1 MGTETSYLMGKDP
14 FLVGKTPLLVGKIHL
29 LAKSSYLI
37 DKNLFLVGKSHILVD
52 KILFY
57 GGHKLP
63 FDGQKTF
70 LWWAKT
76 SSNPMG
82 KFFQEN
88 LTSFLFLRR
97 HDFVI

>member
-1 MGTETSYLMGKDP
+1 
-14 FLVGKTPLLVGKIHL
+14 VGKTP
-29 LAKSSYLI
+29 
-37 DKNLFLVGKSHILVD
+37 
-52 KILFY
+52 LFY

-63 FDGQKTF
+63 FDGQKPFLWWAKTS